1 VTVAISLQRRQCSRF
16 SRCVGV
22 AETNPRNC
30 FSRCADDESP
40 IQCGMETSAARIA
53 CARIILALRNFR
65 RRKNFN
71 GKRADAAAT
80 SNSFA
85 GA

>member
-1 VTVAISLQRRQCSRF
+1 VTVAISPQRRQCSRF

-30 FSRCADDESP
+30 FSRCADDESLNSMRHRN
-40 IQCGMETSAARIA
+40 ICCANRART
-53 CARIILALRNFR
+53 NFSYDWKFPPT
-65 RRKNFN
+65 KNLD
-71 GKRADAAAT
+71 GERVDAAAI